1 MNDYISK
8 PILKKVIEDA
18 LFKWST
24 C

>member
-8 PILKKVIEDA
+8 PILTKVIEDA
-18 LFKWST
+18 LFKWTT